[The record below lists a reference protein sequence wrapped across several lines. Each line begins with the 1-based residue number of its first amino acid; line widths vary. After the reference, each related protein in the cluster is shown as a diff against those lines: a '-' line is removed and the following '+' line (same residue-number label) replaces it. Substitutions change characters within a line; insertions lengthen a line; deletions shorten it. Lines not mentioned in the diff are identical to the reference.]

1 MNIDDDRSST
11 NSADAEK
18 WNVLQRAVE
27 ERSVKTA
34 FELFRSHGIEPVLIK
49 GWAAGRNYP
58 IDKFRT
64 SSDIDV
70 AVSEDDYDRAIKL
83 ARSDE
88 SKGLIL
94 DIHRELRHLDTVS
107 WNEIVGRSEL
117 VDIGDVKVRVPSDED
132 HLRILCVHWL
142 TDGGWFRD
150 RLWDIYYAM
159 ENRPDDFDWE
169 LCLSAVS
176 PNRRRWV
183 TCTIGLAHRYLGLNI
198 DELPFRNEAAN
209 LPRWLVKAVEKEWA
223 SGVRLLPLQDFVN
236 KPADLVRQIRK
247 RLPPNPI
254 SATVDVEGSFDSR
267 FRIHYQLGSML
278 KRLGPSV
285 PRLWQQIFRR

>member
-11 NSADAEK
+11 DSTNAEK

-34 FELFRSHGIEPVLIK
+34 FALFRRHGIEPILIK

-58 IDKFRT
+58 IDKFRAST
-64 SSDIDV
+64 DIDI
-70 AVSEDDYDRAIKL
+70 AVSAKEYDRALKL
-83 ARSDE
+83 AKSDE
-88 SKGLIL
+88 SKGLNL

-117 VDIGDVKVRVPSDED
+117 VDIGDAKVRVPSAED

-142 TDGGWFRD
+142 TDGGWFRE
-150 RLWDIYYAM
+150 RLWDIYYAV
-159 ENRPDDFDWE
+159 ENRPDDFYWE
-169 LCLSAVS
+169 VCLGAVS

-183 TCTIGLAHRYLGLNI
+183 VCTIGVAHRYLGLNI
-198 DELPFRNEAAN
+198 DELPFRDEAADV
-209 LPRWLVKAVEKEWA
+209 PRWLIRAVEKEWA
-223 SGVRLLPLQDFVN
+223 SSVRLLPLHDFVN
-236 KPADLVRQIRK
+236 KPADLIRQIRK

-254 SATVDVEGSFDSR
+254 SSTVDVEGSFDAR
-267 FRIHYQLGSML
+267 FRFHYQVGSML

-285 PRLWQQIFRR
+285 PRLWRQIFRR

>member
-11 NSADAEK
+11 SSADAEK

-27 ERSVKTA
+27 ERSVKTT

-58 IDKFRT
+58 IDKFRP
-64 SSDIDV
+64 SSDIDL
-70 AVSEDDYDRAIKL
+70 AVSEKEYDRALKL
-83 ARSDE
+83 AQSDE

-107 WNEIVGRSEL
+107 WTDTVGRSQL
-117 VDIGDVKVRVPSDED
+117 VNVGETTVRVPAAED

-142 TDGGWFRD
+142 TDGGWFRE
-150 RLWDIYYAM
+150 RLWDIYYAV
-159 ENRPDDFDWE
+159 ENRTDDFDWE
-169 LCLSAVS
+169 VCLDAVS

-183 TCTIGLAHRYLGLNI
+183 VCTIGLAHQYLGLNI
-198 DELPFRNEAAN
+198 EDLPFRDEAAN
-209 LPRWLVKAVEKEWA
+209 VPRWLVRAVEKEWA
-223 SGVRLLPLQDFVN
+223 SGVRLLPLQDYVD

-254 SATVDVEGSFDSR
+254 SATVDVEGNFDSR
-267 FRIHYQLGSML
+267 FRFHYQLGSML

-285 PRLWQQIFRR
+285 PRFWQQIFRR

>member
-70 AVSEDDYDRAIKL
+70 AVSENDYDLALKL
-83 ARSDE
+83 AQSDE

-236 KPADLVRQIRK
+236 KPADLIRQIGK

>member
-18 WNVLQRAVE
+18 WNILQRAVE
-27 ERSVKTA
+27 EMSVKTA
-34 FELFRSHGIEPVLIK
+34 FGIFRSHGIEPVLIK
-49 GWAAGRNYP
+49 GWAAGRSYP
-58 IDKFRT
+58 IDRFRT
-64 SSDIDV
+64 SSDIDL